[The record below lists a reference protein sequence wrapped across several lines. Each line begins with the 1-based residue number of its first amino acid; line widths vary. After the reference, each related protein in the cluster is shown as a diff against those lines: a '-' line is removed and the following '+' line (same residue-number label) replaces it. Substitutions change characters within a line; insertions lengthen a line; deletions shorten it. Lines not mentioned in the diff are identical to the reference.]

1 MSPIFLLTGFQPF
14 RGERIN
20 PSWEMARRLDT
31 EEIGGMRIKSVRI
44 PVGCAS
50 AVRRINAAIVR
61 YRPRAILGLG
71 EAGGRTAISIEK
83 IAINFADERGSTK
96 ANFGIGMKPVIEGAP
111 QAYFARLPIGE
122 IMRELRRRGIPAQ
135 VSLSA
140 GAYACNALMYASLH
154 LMRRRE
160 SVPVGFIHLPYDAR
174 QSVRHP
180 DKASMSAETMEQ
192 AVRAAVAAIA
202 RTA

>member
-1 MSPIFLLTGFQPF
+1 
-14 RGERIN
+14 
-20 PSWEMARRLDT
+20 MARRLDT
-31 EEIGGMRIKSVRI
+31 EEIGGLRIKSVRI

-83 IAINFADERGSTK
+83 VAINFADERASSK
-96 ANFGIGMKPVIEGAP
+96 PNFGIGMTPVIEGGP

-122 IMRELRRRGIPAQ
+122 IMRELRRHGIPAQ

-160 SVPVGFIHLPYDAR
+160 SIPVGFIHLPYDAR
-174 QSVRHP
+174 QGVRHP
-180 DKASMSAETMEQ
+180 DQASMSAATMEQ

-202 RTA
+202 RAA